1 MNEWNPHKLKN
12 KEGQELSFVSSFTN
26 FSISLQ
32 KGILKRFEQRERTV
46 SIIIQGPLHER
57 SISTINNYLRYGEVI
72 VSCWDTDDLSRL
84 DNHKDKIKIVVNKY
98 KNVKVKNKK
107 PGKQA
112 PWIYQNITTLSGIKK
127 ATGFF
132 CIKVRSDES
141 YPILEPFISKLINN
155 SHINKKNGEYQ
166 WFKIITSN
174 IYFRFSRQNKFH
186 PSDHIVAGERTR
198 MLDVFKLSTELCN
211 KKRISQFPEQL
222 LCRAVIESFWDKN
235 LKRVDVLDEKKC
247 TELMKKHFNII
258 RIRDL
263 PNHIWTSSYRKYDAL
278 YNEEDWCHDIEL
290 IDS

>member
-1 MNEWNPHKLKN
+1 MFSASYISLILPLILNEYARPEVCVANSN
-12 KEGQELSFVSSFTN
+12 TVIGFSSFTN

-32 KGILKRFEQRERTV
+32 KGILKRFEQLERTV

-84 DNHKDKIKIVVNKY
+84 DNYKDKIKIVVNKY

-141 YPILEPFISKLINN
+141 YPTLEPFISKLI
-155 SHINKKNGEYQ
+155 
-166 WFKIITSN
+166 
-174 IYFRFSRQNKFH
+174 
-186 PSDHIVAGERTR
+186 
-198 MLDVFKLSTELCN
+198 
-211 KKRISQFPEQL
+211 
-222 LCRAVIESFWDKN
+222 
-235 LKRVDVLDEKKC
+235 KKC
-247 TELMKKHFNII
+247 
-258 RIRDL
+258 
-263 PNHIWTSSYRKYDAL
+263 
-278 YNEEDWCHDIEL
+278 L
-290 IDS
+290 IF